1 MNENKID
8 LSTISNIH
16 MVGILGSGMFAISNI
31 LVDWGFKVTGSDASY
46 SKTAEKIKNL
56 DIKLTIGHKTENV
69 FDSDLVVFSAAVTP
83 DNPEIEEA
91 KRRKIPC
98 VERSEMLGIMAK
110 KYRNSIAVAGTHGK
124 TSTTSI
130 ITHILLECNMDPTAL
145 IGGTF
150 PRINGNS
157 CSGNSDIFVCEA
169 CEYLDNFLNLDPS
182 ISVVLNVDSDH
193 LDYFKDIEHTK
204 SSFGKFMAKTKDICI
219 INGDDKNSVEASKS
233 ATCKKVFYGFNEKN
247 DIFIKNLKFDEFSY
261 KPNFD
266 MFYKNEKIVNVH
278 LNTYGKHNISNFLA
292 AAAVCLEL
300 GISPEKI
307 AESIKNFKNP
317 DRRLQFIGSV
327 NNITVFD
334 DFAHHPSEIAAT
346 LSTMK
351 DMNFNKILAVFQPH
365 TFSRTAAF
373 LSGFASSLSIADV
386 VVVTDILPA
395 RETANFYKV
404 HSKDIAEKIE
414 NCVYISSFE
423 DITDFICENAKPN
436 DLVIT
441 VGAGDI
447 YKCTNM
453 IMESLKRKQKI

>member
-233 ATCKKVFYGFNEKN
+233 ATCKKIFYGFNEKN

-346 LSTMK
+346 LSTMR

-414 NCVYISSFE
+414 NCIYISSFE
-423 DITDFICENAKPN
+423 DITEFICENAKPS

-441 VGAGDI
+441 VGAGNI